1 MESLVCILM
10 DAFFIALLIACSI
23 ADLRSRIVPNVIVL
37 LLVCLDIAH
46 MSLMIST
53 SGTWWTYPAGLILA
67 VPFFI
72 GWLRGGVGAGDVKLL
87 ISVSLYLGLLNS
99 LVAFALMIPILG
111 ALMIRSWIKNRTVK
125 CQIPFAPVITA
136 GATGAVLFGYFYV
149 LIGGGII

>member
-10 DAFFIALLIACSI
+10 DAFFIALLIGCSI
-23 ADLRSRIVPNVIVL
+23 ADLKSRIVPNVIVL

-46 MSLMIST
+46 MSWMIST
-53 SGTWWTYPAGLILA
+53 TSAWWTYPAGLILA

-99 LVAFALMIPILG
+99 LIAFAIMIPVLV
-111 ALMIRSWIKNRTVK
+111 ALMIRSWVKNKTMK
-125 CQIPFAPVITA
+125 CRIPFAPVITI
-136 GATGAVLFGYFYV
+136 GATGAVLLGYLCA
-149 LIGGGII
+149 LIGGGIV